1 MNKQAKYGRFE
12 TQQQLELELRA
23 KMEALEELRL
33 ARTRC
38 DELERELMDQRRKFK
53 QQRDELERVADENA
67 TLRFKL

>member
-67 TLRFKL
+67 TLRLKL